1 MGLLE
6 STYKTGVGLALLPA
20 RTAMAGLEGAAE
32 LERRA
37 RREMTSAADRA
48 FMASVDLVLERVL
61 SDDVI
66 DLALDRVLSD
76 DVLDLVLERVLSD
89 AVVDRA
95 LAQLERSGVAQ
106 RIVDRL
112 LDDGTVE
119 QIAQR
124 VLAGPEVERV
134 LVAALEGPLVEEAVS
149 QLLENQAVW
158 VLVDE
163 IARSPSVTEAI
174 AHQGTGFVDQVAERA
189 RDRSRHADALLE
201 RVARRL
207 VGRRG
212 ESDPGPPPALTEVT
226 PP

>member
-6 STYKTGVGLALLPA
+6 STYKTGVGLAMLPA

-37 RREMTSAADRA
+37 RREVAGAADRA
-48 FMASVDLVLERVL
+48 LTASIDAALERLL

-66 DLALDRVLSD
+66 ERL
-76 DVLDLVLERVLSD
+76 LE
-89 AVVDRA
+89 
-95 LAQLERSGVAQ
+95 QLERTAVAQ
-106 RIVDRL
+106 RVVERL

-119 QIAQR
+119 QIVQR
-124 VLAGPEVERV
+124 VLAGPEAERI
-134 LVAALEGPLVEEAVS
+134 LAAALEGPLVEETVS
-149 QLLENQAVW
+149 RLLENQAVW

-189 RDRSRHADALLE
+189 RDRSRNADALLE

-207 VGRRG
+207 VKRRG
-212 ESDPGPPPALTEVT
+212 EGAGPPPALPEGSS
-226 PP
+226 P

>member
-6 STYKTGVGLALLPA
+6 STYKTGVGLAMLPA

-37 RREMTSAADRA
+37 RREATSAADRA
-48 FMASVDLVLERVL
+48 LMSAIDMAVERLL

-66 DLALDRVLSD
+66 
-76 DVLDLVLERVLSD
+76 ERVL
-89 AVVDRA
+89 V
-95 LAQLERSGVAQ
+95 QLERTAVAQ
-106 RIVDRL
+106 RVVERL

-119 QIAQR
+119 QIVQR
-124 VLAGPEVERV
+124 VLAGPEAERI
-134 LVAALEGPLVEEAVS
+134 LAAALEGPLVEETVS
-149 QLLENQAVW
+149 RLLENQAVW

-189 RDRSRHADALLE
+189 RDRSRNADALLE

-207 VGRRG
+207 VKRRG
-212 ESDPGPPPALTEVT
+212 EDAGPPPALPEGSST
-226 PP
+226 

>member
-37 RREMTSAADRA
+37 RREVASAADRA
-48 FMASVDLVLERVL
+48 LMASIDAALERLLADDVLDAALERLL

-66 DLALDRVLSD
+66 
-76 DVLDLVLERVLSD
+76 ERVL
-89 AVVDRA
+89 
-95 LAQLERSGVAQ
+95 LQLERTAVAQ
-106 RIVDRL
+106 RVVERL

-119 QIAQR
+119 QIVQR
-124 VLAGPEVERV
+124 VLAGPEAERI
-134 LVAALEGPLVEEAVS
+134 LAATLEGPLVEETVS
-149 QLLENQAVW
+149 RLLENQAVW

-189 RDRSRHADALLE
+189 RERSRNADALLE

-207 VGRRG
+207 VKRRDG
-212 ESDPGPPPALTEVT
+212 DPGPPPALPEGPST
-226 PP
+226 

>member
-20 RTAMAGLEGAAE
+20 RTAMAGLESAAE
-32 LERRA
+32 FERRA
-37 RREMTSAADRA
+37 RSEMTEAADRA
-48 FMASVDLVLERVL
+48 FMASVDLVLERLL
-61 SDDVI
+61 SDDVV
-66 DLALDRVLSD
+66 DRVL
-76 DVLDLVLERVLSD
+76 V
-89 AVVDRA
+89 A
-95 LAQLERSGVAQ
+95 LERSGVAQ
-106 RIVDRL
+106 RVVERL

-119 QIAQR
+119 QIVQR
-124 VLAGPEVERV
+124 VLAGPEAERM

-189 RDRSRHADALLE
+189 RDRSRNADALLE

-207 VGRRG
+207 VRRRDG
-212 ESDPGPPPALTEVT
+212 TDPGPPPALTEGT
-226 PP
+226 P